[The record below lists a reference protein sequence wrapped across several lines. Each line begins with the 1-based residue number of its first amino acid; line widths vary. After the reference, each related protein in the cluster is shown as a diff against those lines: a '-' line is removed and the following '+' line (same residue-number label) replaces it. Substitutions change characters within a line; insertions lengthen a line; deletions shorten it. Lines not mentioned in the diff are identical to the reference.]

1 MAEQMDKASIL
12 DELRSKYVALEAILA
27 PLDEAQMTKTG
38 VIGDWSIKDILAHIT
53 AWHHRLLAR
62 LHAARQ
68 NEEPTIS
75 GPDSEEEMDRL
86 NEQFYQENK
95 SRPLADVLGDF
106 RSSYLQIVEVVQA
119 MPEEDLIDPRR
130 FAWLD
135 GDSLRQL
142 VAGDTYDHYEEHRQQ
157 IEEWLARP
165 N

>member
-1 MAEQMDKASIL
+1 MANQIVKASIL
-12 DELRSKYVALEAILA
+12 DELRTKYVALEAILA
-27 PLDEAQMTKTG
+27 PLDEAQMTKIG

-53 AWHHRLLAR
+53 AWQDRLLAW
-62 LHAARQ
+62 LHAAKH

-86 NEQFYQENK
+86 NEQFYKENK

-106 RSSYLQIVEVVQA
+106 RSSYLQIVEAVQA
-119 MPEEDLIDPRR
+119 MPEEDLIDSHR
-130 FAWLD
+130 FAWLN

>member
-1 MAEQMDKASIL
+1 MANQVDKASIL

-62 LHAARQ
+62 LHAARH

-86 NEQFYQENK
+86 NEQFYKENK
-95 SRPLADVLGDF
+95 SHPLADVLGGF
-106 RSSYLQIVEVVQA
+106 RSSYLQIVEAVQA
-119 MPEEDLIDPRR
+119 MPEEDLIDPHR
-130 FAWLD
+130 FAWLN

>member
-1 MAEQMDKASIL
+1 
-12 DELRSKYVALEAILA
+12 
-27 PLDEAQMTKTG
+27 
-38 VIGDWSIKDILAHIT
+38 
-53 AWHHRLLAR
+53 
-62 LHAARQ
+62 
-68 NEEPTIS
+68 
-75 GPDSEEEMDRL
+75 
-86 NEQFYQENK
+86 
-95 SRPLADVLGDF
+95 VLGDF
-106 RSSYLQIVEVVQA
+106 RSSYLQIVEAVQA